1 MAAHVKRVHDIG
13 MKYILWYSVPF
24 VGYKS
29 DHYKDFEGMYL
40 YDQEAICAKV
50 LDPRYK
56 EVRDFLVNTY
66 KKALTEW
73 DLDGFKL
80 DFVDCWS
87 ESPEN
92 TPYNEKWIFRRLLM
106 R

>member
-1 MAAHVKRVHDIG
+1 MKYCVDSIHKLG
-13 MKYILWYSVPF
+13 MKFVVWFSVPYMGF
-24 VGYKS
+24 KS
-29 DHYKDFEGMYL
+29 ENFERFKDMCLKKREHIG
-40 YDQEAICAKV
+40 ASV

-80 DFVDCWS
+80 DFV
-87 ESPEN
+87 
-92 TPYNEKWIFRRLLM
+92 Y
-106 R
+106 